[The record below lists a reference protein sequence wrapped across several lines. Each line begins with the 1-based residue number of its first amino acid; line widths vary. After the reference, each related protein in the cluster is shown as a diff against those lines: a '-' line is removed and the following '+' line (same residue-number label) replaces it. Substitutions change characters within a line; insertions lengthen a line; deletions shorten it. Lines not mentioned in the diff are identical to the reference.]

1 MLNQFSRT
9 QLLLGRPSMEALA
22 VSRVAVFG
30 IGGVGGHV
38 CEALVRS
45 GVGAF
50 DLIDDDKVCLTNLN
64 RQIIAT
70 RRTVGQYKA
79 DVMRERMLEIN
90 PDADIAVHKC
100 FFLPENANDF
110 AFARYD
116 YIVDAVDTVSAK
128 LALAEKAQAFGI
140 PIISAMGAG
149 DKLDPGRFRVSDISQ
164 THTCPLAR
172 VMRRELKKRG
182 IERLKVVWSDEPPIR
197 PIEDMSISCRTH
209 CICPPEGHF
218 VEDKVSRC
226 ATGDGSI
233 LRIEARHRAKHKCT
247 ERRDIPGSTAFVPAV
262 AGLMIAG
269 EVIKDLT
276 KGCPREE

>member
-9 QLLLGRPSMEALA
+9 QLLLGRPAIEHLA
-22 VSRVAVFG
+22 NCRVAVFG
-30 IGGVGGHV
+30 IGGVGGYV

-50 DLIDDDKVCLTNLN
+50 DLIDDDQVCLTNLN
-64 RQIIAT
+64 RQIMAT
-70 RRTVGQYKA
+70 RKTVGRYKA
-79 DVMRERMLEIN
+79 EVMRERMLEIN
-90 PDADIAVHKC
+90 PGADICVRKC
-100 FFLPENANDF
+100 FVLPENVDEF
-110 AFARYD
+110 PFDEYD

-128 LALAEKAQAFGI
+128 ISLVEQARAHDV

-149 DKLDPGRFRVSDISQ
+149 NKLDPGRFHISDITK

-182 IERLKVVWSDEPPIR
+182 IPHLKVIWSDEPPIR
-197 PIEDMSISCRTH
+197 PLEDMSISCRTH
-209 CICPPEGHF
+209 CICPPG
-218 VEDKVSRC
+218 
-226 ATGDGSI
+226 
-233 LRIEARHRAKHKCT
+233 AKHKCT

-276 KGCPREE
+276 IDCPREV